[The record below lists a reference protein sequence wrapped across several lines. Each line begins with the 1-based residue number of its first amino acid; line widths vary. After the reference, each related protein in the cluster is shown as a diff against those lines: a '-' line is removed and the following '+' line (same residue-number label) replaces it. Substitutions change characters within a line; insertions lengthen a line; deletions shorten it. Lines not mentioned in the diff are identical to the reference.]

1 MRPLLCVA
9 LLALLSACASAPDA
23 SSAADMP
30 TAAEA
35 PASSAGPEP
44 GMAGQAETLVKDSGV
59 VQTATQPLS
68 DLNLMKTAIPPV
80 LTRAQLGGAYAPP
93 ADASCTALQTELLA
107 LDAALGP
114 DIDAAGTPGADPGY
128 VVQAVGYVGQKALG
142 TVTSTVNT
150 MVDGVIPFRSWV
162 RKLSGAERH
171 SRAVSAAIA
180 AGTMR
185 RPYLKGWARAQ
196 GCIEGPL
203 PATATTL
210 LP

>member
-1 MRPLLCVA
+1 MRL
-9 LLALLSACASAPDA
+9 LLAVVLLVLLSACAHDPAAPPA
-23 SSAADMP
+23 TGAAD
-30 TAAEA
+30 A
-35 PASSAGPEP
+35 PAPEP
-44 GMAGQAETLVKDSGV
+44 GLGGQAETLVKDSGA

-80 LTRAQLGGAYAPP
+80 LTRASLGGAYAPP
-93 ADASCTALQTELLA
+93 SDPTCAALQAELLA

-114 DIDAAGTPGADPGY
+114 DIDAGGTPGAEPGY
-128 VVQAVGYVGQKALG
+128 VEQAVGYVGQKALG

-150 MVDGVIPFRSWV
+150 VVDGVIPFRSWV

-171 SRAVSAAIA
+171 SKAVTAAIA

-196 GCIEGPL
+196 GCVEGPW
-203 PATATTL
+203 PARAAS
-210 LP
+210 P

>member
-9 LLALLSACASAPDA
+9 LLALLSACAVAPDA
-23 SSAADMP
+23 PRATDPA
-30 TAAEA
+30 AAEA
-35 PASSAGPEP
+35 PVSSTGREP

-80 LTRAQLGGAYAPP
+80 LTRAQLGGAYTPP
-93 ADASCTALQTELLA
+93 ADSACAALQAELLA

-150 MVDGVIPFRSWV
+150 VVDGVIPFRSWV

-171 SRAVSAAIA
+171 SKAVTAAIA

-196 GCIEGPL
+196 GCIEGPF
-203 PATATTL
+203 PTAATTT
-210 LP
+210 PP

>member
-1 MRPLLCVA
+1 MRLGPCVV
-9 LLALLSACASAPDA
+9 LLALLSACAAAPDA
-23 SSAADMP
+23 ARATDEP
-30 TAAEA
+30 AAAEA
-35 PASSAGPEP
+35 ASIPGAEP
-44 GMAGQAETLVKDSGV
+44 GLSAQAETLVKDSGV

-80 LTRAQLGGAYAPP
+80 LTRAQLGGAYTPP
-93 ADASCTALQTELLA
+93 ADSTCAALQAELLA

-114 DIDAAGTPGADPGY
+114 DIDAAGTPGGDPGY

-142 TVTSTVNT
+142 TVTSTVST
-150 MVDGVIPFRSWV
+150 VVDGVIPFRSWV

-171 SRAVSAAIA
+171 SRAVTAAIA

-196 GCIEGPL
+196 GCIEGPF
-203 PATATTL
+203 PATATTT